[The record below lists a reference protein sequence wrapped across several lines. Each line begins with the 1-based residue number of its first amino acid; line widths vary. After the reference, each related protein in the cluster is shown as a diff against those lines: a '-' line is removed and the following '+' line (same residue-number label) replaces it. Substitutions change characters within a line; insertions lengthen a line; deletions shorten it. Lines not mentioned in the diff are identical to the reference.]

1 MLWELVMPLIYMT
14 ENVPVKQNDSVRM
27 IFTPV
32 LQKERNICLKQD
44 KVSMRVLSNAD
55 SQVFFNPFQPGLVII

>member
-14 ENVPVKQNDSVRM
+14 EIVPVKQNDSVRV

-32 LQKERNICLKQD
+32 LQEERNICLKQD
-44 KVSMRVLSNAD
+44 KVSMRVLSNVD
-55 SQVFFNPFQPGLVII
+55 SQVFFNPFQPSLVII